1 VRILTVDGRDPDVFK
16 RFFEVKDGVRRE
28 ELEFPAGLDL
38 EEARVLMTGNHS
50 DLRADG
56 LGLVDG
62 DTWAGIAWLDW
73 WLLDNT
79 QTVDVEFAVVP
90 SYRRR
95 GVATRLLDAVIERA
109 RAEGR
114 RILSGLNVA
123 GDPVTAESPGT
134 AFAAARGFVRKHAE
148 LHQVLELPVPDE
160 QLAAFDQPIPGYE
173 IVQWREHAPEDRLE
187 QFAELLSGM
196 AEDVPHG
203 DRTVEATR
211 WTPELIREAEARR
224 IAQGRFT
231 YTTAAVHSASGELA
245 AYTQMGGA
253 PATPDRRNQY
263 DTYVRRSHRGNR
275 LGIAVKAPNLRA
287 LQADLAQP
295 AALHTW
301 NAPENGP
308 MIAVNDRLGFRPVA
322 QRTIWERTLLGV

>member
-1 VRILTVDGRDPDVFK
+1 MRIVTVDGRDPDVFK
-16 RFFEVKDGVRRE
+16 QFFEVRETVRRE
-28 ELEFPAGLDL
+28 ELEFPVGMGL
-38 EEARVLMTGNHS
+38 EEARVLMTGQHS
-50 DLRADG
+50 DVRADG

-62 DTWAGIAWLDW
+62 ETWLGIAWLDW

-79 QTVDVEFAVVP
+79 ETVEVEIAVGR
-90 SYRRR
+90 SHRRR
-95 GVATRLLDAVIERA
+95 GVASRLLDAVIDRA
-109 RAEGR
+109 RADGR
-114 RILSGLNVA
+114 RILSGFDLTGDAVTGDSA
-123 GDPVTAESPGT
+123 GA
-134 AFAAARGFVRKHAE
+134 AFAEARGFVRKHAE
-148 LHQVLELPVPDE
+148 LHQVLELPVPE
-160 QLAAFDQPIPGYE
+160 TQLVDQPVPGYE
-173 IVQWREHAPEDRLE
+173 LVQWREHAPEVWLE
-187 QFAELLSGM
+187 QFTELLSGM

-231 YTTAAVHSASGELA
+231 YTTAVVHTQSGELA
-245 AYTQMGGA
+245 AYTQMGGT
-253 PATPDRRNQY
+253 PRTPDRLNQY

-301 NAPENGP
+301 NAPENTP
-308 MIAVNDRLGFRPVA
+308 MIAVNDKLGFRPVA
-322 QRTIWERTLLGV
+322 QRTLWELDL